1 MPIYIY
7 GCDSC
12 GSEITISHS
21 MTETME
27 DCEVCEESGSLTR
40 RPSMFSNIKK
50 KPEQKERVGAY
61 VIDFIKEAE
70 QDLKQQK
77 NDLRGKDDS

>member
-7 GCDSC
+7 GCNHC
-12 GSEITISHS
+12 GSELTVSHS

-27 DCEVCEESGSLTR
+27 DCDVCEISSSLTR

-50 KPEQKERVGAY
+50 KPEQKQKVGSY
-61 VIDFIKEAE
+61 VKNFIEEAQE
-70 QDLKQQK
+70 DLKQQK
-77 NDLRGKDDS
+77 NDLRKKND

>member
-7 GCDSC
+7 GCDNC
-12 GSEITISHS
+12 GSETTVSHS
-21 MTETME
+21 MTEIIE
-27 DCEVCEESGSLTR
+27 DCEVCEISSSLTR

-50 KPEQKERVGAY
+50 KPEQKQKVGDY
-61 VIDFIKEAE
+61 VEGFIKEAE

-77 NDLRGKDDS
+77 NNLRKKND

>member
-7 GCDSC
+7 SCDHC
-12 GSEITISHS
+12 GSELTVSHS

-27 DCEVCEESGSLTR
+27 DCEVCDLSGSLSR
-40 RPSMFSNIKK
+40 RPSMFSNIKQ
-50 KPEQKERVGAY
+50 KPKQKEKVGDH
-61 VIDFIKEAE
+61 VKSFIEEAT

-77 NDLRGKDDS
+77 EDLRNKND

>member
-7 GCDSC
+7 SCDNC
-12 GSEITISHS
+12 GSELTVSHS

-27 DCEVCEESGSLTR
+27 DCDVCELSSSLTR

-50 KPEQKERVGAY
+50 KPEQKQKVGNY
-61 VIDFIKEAE
+61 VKNFIEEAQE
-70 QDLKQQK
+70 DLKQQK
-77 NDLRGKDDS
+77 NDLRKKND

>member
-7 GCDSC
+7 GCDIC

-27 DCEVCEESGSLTR
+27 DCEVCEESGSLMR
-40 RPSMFSNIKK
+40 RPSMFSNIKR
-50 KPEQKERVGAY
+50 KPEQKEKTGNY
-61 VIDFIKEAE
+61 VKGFIEEAK

-77 NDLRGKDDS
+77 INLRKKNDS

>member
-7 GCDSC
+7 GCNHC

-21 MTETME
+21 MTESVE
-27 DCEVCEESGSLTR
+27 DCEVCEISGSLTR

-50 KPEQKERVGAY
+50 KKQHKPKVGDCVKSFIEEVKE
-61 VIDFIKEAE
+61 
-70 QDLKQQK
+70 DLHQQK
-77 NDLRGKDDS
+77 DTLRKKND

>member
-7 GCDSC
+7 GCDNC
-12 GSEITISHS
+12 GSEITVSHS
-21 MTETME
+21 MTETIE
-27 DCEVCEESGSLTR
+27 DCEVCEISSSLTR

-50 KPEQKERVGAY
+50 KPEQKQKVGDY
-61 VIDFIKEAE
+61 VESFIKEAE

-77 NDLRGKDDS
+77 NNLRKKND

>member
-7 GCDSC
+7 SCDSC
-12 GSEITISHS
+12 GSELTVSHS

-27 DCEVCEESGSLTR
+27 DCDVCEISSSLTR

-50 KPEQKERVGAY
+50 KPEQKQKVGSY
-61 VIDFIKEAE
+61 VKNFIEEAQE
-70 QDLKQQK
+70 DLKQQK
-77 NDLRGKDDS
+77 NDLRKKND